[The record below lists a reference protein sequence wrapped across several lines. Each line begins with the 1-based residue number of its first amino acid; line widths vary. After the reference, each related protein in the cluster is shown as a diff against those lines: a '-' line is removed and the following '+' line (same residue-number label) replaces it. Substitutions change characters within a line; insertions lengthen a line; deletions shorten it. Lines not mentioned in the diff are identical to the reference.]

1 MFLNRKIIFAGVG
14 IVIAAIALVVA
25 WWLLLP
31 LFIDKTVEEE
41 FPFAFNATVPTD
53 MTRMEVE
60 QVMAKL
66 AKMNTEDVQE
76 SMDDLMMK
84 AAGSDSSNVS
94 QLTILKTGSFRD
106 ADSVHEGSGKATIY
120 EGPDGARVLRL
131 EDFNSTNGP
140 DLYVIL
146 SPTANPQS
154 REEVS
159 APGFANLGKLKGNI
173 GNQNYA
179 IPNDVEIPAQGSI
192 VIYCRAFHVI
202 FSVASLQDTG

>member
-1 MFLNRKIIFAGVG
+1 MFLSRKIIFAGVG

-76 SMDDLMMK
+76 SKDDLMMK

-106 ADSVHEGSGKATIY
+106 ADSVHIGK
-120 EGPDGARVLRL
+120 R
-131 EDFNSTNGP
+131 
-140 DLYVIL
+140 
-146 SPTANPQS
+146 
-154 REEVS
+154 
-159 APGFANLGKLKGNI
+159 
-173 GNQNYA
+173 
-179 IPNDVEIPAQGSI
+179 QGYHI
-192 VIYCRAFHVI
+192 RRAGRR
-202 FSVASLQDTG
+202 SSSEA